1 MYCRGHKGQ
10 VHVAAITP
18 ARGGKVE
25 TLYCTVLY
33 YSHYTLLHNTLHI
46 TPGVPRPP
54 PHPRVQVRAPHTRQ
68 EVPGHIITLVIRI
81 LGCDWFSCDLNTG
94 L

>member
-25 TLYCTVLY
+25 TLYCTIE
-33 YSHYTLLHNTLHI
+33 SLHSTLHQVYFGHLPI
-46 TPGVPRPP
+46 LGYKYELLTPAKKF
-54 PHPRVQVRAPHTRQ
+54 QV
-68 EVPGHIITLVIRI
+68 ISLVI
-81 LGCDWFSCDLNTG
+81 T
-94 L
+94 

>member
-25 TLYCTVLY
+25 TLYCTV
-33 YSHYTLLHNTLHI
+33 HYTLHYTLHQVYLGHLPI
-46 TPGVPRPP
+46 LGYKYELLTPAKKF
-54 PHPRVQVRAPHTRQ
+54 QVISLADS
-68 EVPGHIITLVIRI
+68 LVII
-81 LGCDWFSCDLNTG
+81 SEY
-94 L
+94 

>member
-25 TLYCTVLY
+25 TLCTVLYCTVL
-33 YSHYTLLHNTLHI
+33 
-46 TPGVPRPP
+46 
-54 PHPRVQVRAPHTRQ
+54 
-68 EVPGHIITLVIRI
+68 
-81 LGCDWFSCDLNTG
+81 
-94 L
+94 

>member
-25 TLYCTVLY
+25 TLYCPIV
-33 YSHYTLLHNTLHI
+33 I
-46 TPGVPRPP
+46 T
-54 PHPRVQVRAPHTRQ
+54 Q
-68 EVPGHIITLVIRI
+68 
-81 LGCDWFSCDLNTG
+81 
-94 L
+94 

>member
-25 TLYCTVLY
+25 TTLCALY
-33 YSHYTLLHNTLHI
+33 STLHI

-68 EVPGHIITLVIRI
+68 EVPGHII
-81 LGCDWFSCDLNTG
+81 SYQNTE

>member
-33 YSHYTLLHNTLHI
+33 CSALHI

-54 PHPRVQVRAPHTRQ
+54 PHPWVQVRAPHTRQ
-68 EVPGHIITLVIRI
+68 EVPGHII
-81 LGCDWFSCDLNTG
+81 SYQNTE

>member
-25 TLYCTVLY
+25 TLHCNVLYCTVL
-33 YSHYTLLHNTLHI
+33 
-46 TPGVPRPP
+46 
-54 PHPRVQVRAPHTRQ
+54 
-68 EVPGHIITLVIRI
+68 
-81 LGCDWFSCDLNTG
+81 
-94 L
+94 